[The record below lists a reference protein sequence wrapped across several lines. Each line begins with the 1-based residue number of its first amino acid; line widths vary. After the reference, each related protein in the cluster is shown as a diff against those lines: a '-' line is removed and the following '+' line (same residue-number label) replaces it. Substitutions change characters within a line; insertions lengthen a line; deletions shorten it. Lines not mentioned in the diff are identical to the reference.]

1 MHAMPA
7 APPAPRAE
15 RAARAAPTTPRST
28 DLQRERDPQLL
39 AETAAL
45 LERVRAA
52 RAAPAASVTLSALAS
67 RVARARGRV
76 RPGDALSPF
85 DRMNQCRAALERLD
99 ANGWKRSYHQ
109 RLFHEDFLV
118 SFLCYFF
125 IFSLTLTL
133 ILYPFQ

>member
-1 MHAMPA
+1 MQARVPPA
-7 APPAPRAE
+7 APPPLATSTATAPRA
-15 RAARAAPTTPRST
+15 APLPTHSQALP
-28 DLQRERDPQLL
+28 ERDPQVL
-39 AETAAL
+39 AEAEAL
-45 LERVRAA
+45 LQRVRAA

-118 SFLCYFF
+118 CVCLLLV
-125 IFSLTLTL
+125 IFTL
-133 ILYPFQ
+133 PV

>member
-1 MHAMPA
+1 MQATQT
-7 APPAPRAE
+7 APRTAT
-15 RAARAAPTTPRST
+15 AAAAQTST
-28 DLQRERDPQLL
+28 HCSTAWQLERDPQLL
-39 AETAAL
+39 TETAAL

-67 RVARARGRV
+67 RVAKARGRV

-118 SFLCYFF
+118 CVSFEF
-125 IFSLTLTL
+125 IFSLHAECYA
-133 ILYPFQ
+133 IDY